1 MTVSEFQ
8 YHVSVVLPS
17 NQSADLPSVCPFFRE
32 DTIFYGFLP
41 SGAQGLALPCP
52 TPPTHSPPTP
62 QSACLVGS
70 SLCLS
75 VKGFEEEKL
84 GSRPG

>member
-17 NQSADLPSVCPFFRE
+17 NQSADLPSVCPFFRG
-32 DTIFYGFLP
+32 DTTFYGFLP

-52 TPPTHSPPTP
+52 TPPHP
-62 QSACLVGS
+62 QPACLELEVVGS